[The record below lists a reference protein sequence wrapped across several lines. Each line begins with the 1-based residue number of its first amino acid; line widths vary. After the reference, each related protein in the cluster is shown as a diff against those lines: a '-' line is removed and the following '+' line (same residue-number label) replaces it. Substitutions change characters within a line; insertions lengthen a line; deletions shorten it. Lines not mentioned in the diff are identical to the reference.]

1 MNTRQQQ
8 IATLKEMATQKS
20 LPEYIRNSLLLQAAV
35 LEQSVAEEAIEQKR
49 STLTLKKSKE
59 Q

>member
-1 MNTRQQQ
+1 MNKQQQ
-8 IATLKEMATQKS
+8 IDTMKDMATQKS
-20 LPEYIRNSLLLQAAV
+20 LPEYIRNSLLLQVAL
-35 LEQSVAEEAIEQKR
+35 LEQNVAEEAVEQKR

>member
-1 MNTRQQQ
+1 MNTQQQ
-8 IATLKEMATQKS
+8 IATMKDMASQKS
-20 LPEYIRNSLLLQAAV
+20 LPEYIRNSLLLQVAV
-35 LEQSVAEEAIEQKR
+35 LEQNVAEEAVEQKR

>member
-1 MNTRQQQ
+1 MNKQQQ
-8 IATLKEMATQKS
+8 IATMKDMASQKS
-20 LPEYIRNSLLLQAAV
+20 LPEYIRNSLLLQVAL
-35 LEQSVAEEAIEQKR
+35 LEQNVAEEAVEQKR

>member
-1 MNTRQQQ
+1 MNTQQQ
-8 IATLKEMATQKS
+8 IATMKEMASQKS

-35 LEQSVAEEAIEQKR
+35 LEQSVAEEAVKQKR
-49 STLTLKKSKE
+49 STLTLKSKE